1 MRTVYTVLLDTGHE
15 TLAIGRFWRR
25 NNAVAFAQE
34 QESAGRGTLLG
45 VARVLTTD
53 MFRVE
58 FSCPNTARRLRVA
71 ATKPGQ

>member
-25 NNAVAFAQE
+25 DNAVAFARE
-34 QESAGRGTLLG
+34 QETAGRGTLLA

-53 MFRVE
+53 MYRVE
-58 FSCPNTARRLRVA
+58 STDTITAVRSPLPSTRY
-71 ATKPGQ
+71 